1 MEKNYKRN
9 SQVNSTIQES
19 EKDKPLINCVI
30 TESESIEI
38 IEYIVPFLEWLQIMR
53 EKIEEAE
60 RRKNIKEKTYDISV
74 SRLLSTGAITEAI
87 KKTNKERKCEDKG
100 KKYQDKQAVAADN
113 SIDCDEELK
122 TLTIL
127 KQQARNYI
135 NDIVDDFIIKSEGS
149 WTEFNPEVYVIKE
162 ILISRYVY
170 NINLRQITSYFK
182 LPYVTFYRKYK
193 KIL

>member
-170 NINLRQITSYFK
+170 NINVREVAFYFK
-182 LPYVTFYRKYK
+182 LPHVTFYRKYK